1 MRIGFVQN
9 NPVFGKVQRNLGEV
23 ENLLKGQ
30 SADLFV
36 LPELFATGYQFVNRE
51 EAQGLAELIPGGVT
65 TSLLTSIAKNNQ
77 SYIIAGLAEID
88 GDQVYNSAVITGPDG
103 YIGKYRKIHLFDTE
117 KDCFAPGNLPL
128 QVFNIAGAKVGVMIC
143 FDWRFPETART
154 LALMGADLIAHPSNL
169 VLTHC
174 PQAMI
179 TRCLENRVFAITAD
193 RVGTEKRTDDEPLNF
208 IGQSQV
214 VDPNGNILYR
224 ASMTDEEVHVV
235 QVDLNLARDK
245 CLTPRNHLFED
256 RREDLY
262 CQASHRITRN

>member
-1 MRIGFVQN
+1 MRVGFVQN
-9 NPVFGKVQRNLGEV
+9 NPVFANIQ
-23 ENLLKGQ
+23 ENLSRVEKLLAGQ

-36 LPELFATGYQFVNRE
+36 LPELFATGYQFKDQE
-51 EAQGLAELIPGGVT
+51 ESRSLAELVPRGVT
-65 TSLLTSIAKNNQ
+65 TSKLTAIAKKTNTF
-77 SYIIAGLAEID
+77 IIAGLVETE
-88 GDQVYNSAVITGPDG
+88 GDQVYNSAVVTGPEG
-103 YIGKYRKIHLFDTE
+103 YIGKYRKLHLFGTE
-117 KDCFAPGNLPL
+117 KDCFQQGNLPL
-128 QVFNIAGAKVGVMIC
+128 QVFDIAGAKVGVMIC

-193 RVGTEKRTDDEPLNF
+193 RVGAENRLEGEEPLNF

-214 VDPNGNILYR
+214 VDPNGNILIR

-235 QVDLNLARDK
+235 QLDLNLARNK
-245 CLTPRNHLFED
+245 SLNSRNHIFHD
-256 RREDLY
+256 RRIDHYKLG
-262 CQASHRITRN
+262 N